1 MQNPQRVRNRSQ
13 FLYPWIVFSCNGS
26 VTKWIFGADNNGNL
40 NQPELQIWRKLGPNN
55 YNKTGSSSVNA
66 STMIGT
72 NLYEFIPQT
81 PLQFQE
87 GDIFG
92 VYSYYG
98 SLSNSLVLYEQKW
111 NGPINLRISS
121 NSPPST
127 ISQMPTTVA
136 NDFPLVTVQISK

>member
-1 MQNPQRVRNRSQ
+1 MNRGES
-13 FLYPWIVFSCNGS
+13 GS
-26 VTKWIFGADNNGNL
+26 RTRL
-40 NQPELQIWRKLGPNN
+40 PELQIWRQLGPNN

-92 VYSYYG
+92 AYYPNERE
-98 SLSNSLVLYEQKW
+98 SPINLYEQERS
-111 NGPINLRISS
+111 GPINLRTGSQ
-121 NSPPST
+121 NPLST
-127 ISQMPTTVA
+127 ISQSLMEEM
-136 NDFPLVTVQISK
+136 NHFPLVTVNISSKF